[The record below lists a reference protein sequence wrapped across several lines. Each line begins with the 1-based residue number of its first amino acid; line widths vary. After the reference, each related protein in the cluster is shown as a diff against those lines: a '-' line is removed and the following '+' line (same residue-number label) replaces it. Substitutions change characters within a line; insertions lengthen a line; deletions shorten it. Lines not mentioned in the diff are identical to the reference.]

1 MILLLKNVTISSP
14 DSCHKGVIKVY
25 PSFDRAD
32 TPLPPAEIRADSS
45 STPHTSEV
53 VCRWVFSLYICLGE
67 ML

>member
-1 MILLLKNVTISSP
+1 MILLLKKRNCFHLLTR
-14 DSCHKGVIKVY
+14 VIKDY
-25 PSFDRAD
+25 SPFDRAD
-32 TPLPPAEIRADSS
+32 TPLPLPNRADSS